1 MHDEID
7 NKKQRL
13 TIFDMPQLFDY
24 YYNGGSSPD
33 SFDFD
38 EIAMLY
44 YFVSSYVM
52 MYSKPY
58 YFYKNVLVS
67 EYSQKVFWE
76 YHYDY
81 INTFEQDIEDGK
93 VPASYANCNSLSCAD
108 DYTEQTDVK
117 PDVWN
122 DNLGMAARQWMHD
135 YY

>member
-1 MHDEID
+1 
-7 NKKQRL
+7 
-13 TIFDMPQLFDY
+13 
-24 YYNGGSSPD
+24 
-33 SFDFD
+33 
-38 EIAMLY
+38 MLY

-58 YFYKNVLVS
+58 YFYKNILVS
-67 EYSQKVFWE
+67 EYAQKVFWE

-81 INTFEQDIEDGK
+81 IQSFEQDIEDGK

-135 YY
+135 YYQCEMLGERRGLTIEELVWKYYAYEVHDL